1 MMYDMPRHLQISWIK
16 MTKPLFAF
24 SSLRRDLLMLA
35 ALGLTACAA
44 KPPVSGSLPDSSP
57 PPKIGDRQVT
67 ITAVGDMMFGGSSQ
81 PIMEQYG
88 YDHPFAATRH
98 ILESADLTIGN
109 LEPPLTNR
117 GEPITEKQ
125 FLFRNPPEKV
135 APALKRAGFDI
146 VSLAN
151 NHTLDYGYQ
160 GLQDTVQALQ
170 QHGIRY
176 HGAGMNSDEARSPVV
191 YELPDGQTA
200 GFLAYSCTF
209 PEEFWASADKAGTA
223 FCHERHVRA
232 DVAAL
237 VGRKVDIIAVSF
249 HWGAERARELRPYQP
264 LLAHA
269 AIDAGADVIIGHH
282 PHVLQGVEYYREGLI
297 LYSLGN
303 YTFGSR
309 TQHARTSVIAN
320 MMFKDGKFS
329 KLEMTPINVN
339 NFEVD
344 FQPRLLLGEAAQA
357 VYDELAGLSSAST
370 LLGFH
375 NGQIVFEPQAS
386 VPAGM
391 QMSISD

>member
-1 MMYDMPRHLQISWIK
+1 

-24 SSLRRDLLMLA
+24 SRWGLLAPVAFGLA
-35 ALGLTACAA
+35 ACAGIT
-44 KPPVSGSLPDSSP
+44 PPMSDSLPDTP
-57 PPKIGDRQVT
+57 PPIENGFKQV
-67 ITAVGDMMFGGSSQ
+67 ITVAAVGDMMFGGSSQ

-98 ILESADLTIGN
+98 ILESADITLAN
-109 LEPPLTNR
+109 LETPLTNR

-151 NHTLDYGYQ
+151 NHTLDYGTQ
-160 GLQDTVQALQ
+160 GLQDTLEALQ
-170 QHGIRY
+170 NNGIRY
-176 HGAGMNSDEARSPVV
+176 HGAGMNSDEARKPVV

-209 PEEFWASADKAGTA
+209 PEEFWAAADKAGTA

-232 DVAAL
+232 DVASL
-237 VGRKVDIIAVSF
+237 VEQKVDIIVVSF

-282 PHVLQGVEYYREGLI
+282 PHVLQGIEYYREGLI

-320 MMFKDGKFS
+320 MVFKDGKFS

-344 FQPRLLLGEAAQA
+344 FQPRPLLDEAAQA
-357 VYDELAGLSSAST
+357 VYAEIAGLSAST
-370 LLGFH
+370 LLGFY
-375 NGQIVFEPQAS
+375 NGLIVFEPKAS
-386 VPAGM
+386 TPAEM